1 MEKVW
6 LENISGA
13 NNASQYGMSSA
24 LGATKEDLP
33 TNINAGSKAFD
44 YTTRKV
50 YLFDGVSW
58 N

>member
-1 MEKVW
+1 MDKIWIEG
-6 LENISGA
+6 SGA
-13 NNASQYGMSSA
+13 NGSVKFGMSSA

-33 TNINAGSKAFD
+33 TDIKAGSRAFD